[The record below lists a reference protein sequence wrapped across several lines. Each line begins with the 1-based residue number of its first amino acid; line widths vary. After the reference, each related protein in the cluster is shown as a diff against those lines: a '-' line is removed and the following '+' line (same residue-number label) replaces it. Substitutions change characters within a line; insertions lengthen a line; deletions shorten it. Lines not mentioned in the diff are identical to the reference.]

1 MAEDVGTWGPW
12 VYGAG
17 AGVGA
22 FAELAQGIIGQRRER
37 RIANYNAQITER
49 NARAAAQAAELE
61 ALQYERARAIAEQ
74 DALLTEQAGAYR
86 EARMR
91 EQSER
96 LLSETRAIVASSG
109 LLMEGSPLRVYEES
123 ARAQERDI
131 LAERYATQLQA
142 RALREQGVQAGYA
155 ATLSRYGAQER
166 LRVGA
171 GQAAAMRG
179 MVDTTQVL
187 AGLTRAGATLTG
199 GAAQME
205 SLRQRQK
212 EQTLLSPRRYAYTR
226 ATTAQQPFVW
236 WNSQS

>member
-1 MAEDVGTWGPW
+1 MAEDFDTWGPW

-17 AGVGA
+17 AGLGA
-22 FAELAQGIIGQRRER
+22 FTELAQGILGQRRER
-37 RIANYNAQITER
+37 RIAAYNAQVTWR
-49 NARAAAQAAELE
+49 NAQAAAQAAELE

-74 DALLTEQAGAYR
+74 DALLAEQAGAYR
-86 EARMR
+86 EARLR

-131 LAERYATQLQA
+131 LADRYATKLQA

-171 GQAAAMRG
+171 GQAAAIRG
-179 MVDTTQVL
+179 MTDTTKVL
-187 AGLTRAGATLTG
+187 AGLTRAGATLAG

-205 SLRQRQK
+205 GLRQRQRYS
-212 EQTLLSPRRYAYTR
+212 TLLNPYSGYPWTR
-226 ATTAQQPFVW
+226 ATTQQQPFVL
-236 WNSQS
+236 WNQ